1 MLKLTL
7 CARFFCCVTI
17 WFSGEVLLPVGCPM
31 VLPMAKFLSVKNEQ
45 NSVPLTP
52 IVAGPGLKKALK
64 EKLAFVAEEH
74 GGVAQYL
81 NARFTTAEHREILRE
96 QLIAFAPRRT
106 DKTYLVVT
114 GNPPDGSCGVV
125 HIAELGFFSK
135 CSVRPWPQFN
145 VCTDI
150 FDDILAKN

>member
-1 MLKLTL
+1 
-7 CARFFCCVTI
+7 
-17 WFSGEVLLPVGCPM
+17 
-31 VLPMAKFLSVKNEQ
+31 MAKFLSVKKEV
-45 NSVPLTP
+45 SAVALTP

-81 NARFTTAEHREILRE
+81 NARFTTAEHREILRNK
-96 QLIAFAPRRT
+96 LIALTPRRS
-106 DKTYLVVT
+106 DKKYLELT
-114 GNPPDGSCGVV
+114 GNPPDGSAGCV

-145 VCTDI
+145 VCSDI
-150 FDDILAKN
+150 FDDILAKKFPEPYESAGGDTMSTRCG